1 MASSDFCF
9 NSSGIAIATSSTGWN
24 KLTRSYDGYLESYDE
39 WLDKIEYGWGFS
51 SLDGRASCGGVL
63 RDHNGNWVAHH
74 NNGVADWLAKLAFDA
89 SFDVVTFDEPPTEMV
104 PGLNLV
110 L

>member
-39 WLDKIEYGWGFS
+39 WCSVVEVELWGI
-51 SLDGRASCGGVL
+51 AI
-63 RDHNGNWVAHH
+63 
-74 NNGVADWLAKLAFDA
+74 DWLAKLAFDA